1 MSQLDDLVN
10 AFRALSPSDQQAFL
24 KTVSPRG
31 RPPLS
36 RDLVNR
42 ATKEVLLELTT
53 IDGCFFDDWLL
64 KLTPEELEALAC
76 TPTRNQTLS
85 LDSWKRTIEG
95 WTVFKREGQE
105 GFEAWATRQAE
116 KLTTFKR
123 LQMQDLLRRVEQR
136 LGRKKERDHP
146 PKGDLL
152 KYVHEAKDEFLMA
165 GCFTWDEIPPALRHK
180 RQRGFRGDLAT
191 FYRQQHNYINNR
203 GTDDNTP
210 RLSPLISK

>member
-1 MSQLDDLVN
+1 MLDDLIT
-10 AFRALSPSDQQAFL
+10 AFHALSLSEQKAFL

-31 RPPLS
+31 RTPLS
-36 RDLVNR
+36 RERVNQ
-42 ATKEVLLELTT
+42 ATKEVLLEQTT
-53 IDGCFFDDWLL
+53 IDGNFFDCWLM

-85 LDSWKRTIEG
+85 LDSWKRTTEG
-95 WTVFKREGQE
+95 WDVFNRYGQE
-105 GFEAWATRQAE
+105 KFEEWATRQTE
-116 KLTTFKR
+116 KLTTYKR
-123 LQMQDLLRRVEQR
+123 LQMQDLLLRVEQR

-146 PKGDLL
+146 PQGALL

-191 FYRQQHNYINNR
+191 FYQQQHDYINRN
-203 GTDDNTP
+203 N
-210 RLSPLISK
+210 